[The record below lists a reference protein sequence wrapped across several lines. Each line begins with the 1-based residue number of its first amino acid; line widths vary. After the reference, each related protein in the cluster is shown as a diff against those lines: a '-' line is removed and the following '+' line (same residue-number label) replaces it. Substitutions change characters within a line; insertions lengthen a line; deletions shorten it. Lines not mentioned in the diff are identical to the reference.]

1 MGLRCI
7 DLVPLALRN
16 HMPLIKFVR
25 RTPTNRELLEAFS
38 SLRRLVRTPLDKST
52 VASLIHSHLS
62 NPSCHCRPLEKF
74 AVRRRWNI
82 LLAQPCSRWL
92 VGTQIIFSLFLKIS
106 SSSLILPPL
115 NIFHPSHCL
124 GFCNVLSCSALISS
138 RFMYQASR
146 GKFHYVSYVSLK
158 WIFVLMIGVGKV
170 FFCYSIQ
177 LSFLLMSDFVCII
190 NVAFM
195 LPLIGNLEIGKI

>member
-1 MGLRCI
+1 M
-7 DLVPLALRN
+7 
-16 HMPLIKFVR
+16 
-25 RTPTNRELLEAFS
+25 
-38 SLRRLVRTPLDKST
+38 
-52 VASLIHSHLS
+52 
-62 NPSCHCRPLEKF
+62 
-74 AVRRRWNI
+74 I
-82 LLAQPCSRWL
+82 LH
-92 VGTQIIFSLFLKIS
+92 FSLVLGEVKTYSIHFDFVFN
-106 SSSLILPPL
+106 PPLHNTQSDTLLLYFTMIITFTSPASGSL